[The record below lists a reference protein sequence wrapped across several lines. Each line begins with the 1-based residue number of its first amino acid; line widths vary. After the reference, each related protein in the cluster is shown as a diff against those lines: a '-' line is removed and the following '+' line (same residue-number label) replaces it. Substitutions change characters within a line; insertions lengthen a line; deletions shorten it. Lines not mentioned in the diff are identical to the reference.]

1 MNPGRI
7 TRIETT
13 DGSWIEWI
21 ELFANARFVVLSAF
35 FFGAFNLVLLIAC
48 ANVAT
53 LLLSRAATRNRE
65 IAVRL
70 SFGAPRN
77 RLVRMLITESLVL
90 AVVAGALSWFIVNKL
105 PGPLARYLILRAPD
119 FPLVPDWRVLAW
131 ISVLVLA
138 TGVLAGLAPATEAL
152 KVDLI
157 NSLKGFGGFLGGAAG
172 TKRALGYLV
181 SAQVALSMVLIVGAG
196 LTRPSRE
203 PQSSR

>member
-1 MNPGRI
+1 QPYFDPALNLFKEDEHFWLELAGRIAPGYNRAAVRAEFTRLVRAQDRMDPGRV

-21 ELFANARFVVLSAF
+21 ELFADARFVLLSAF

-70 SFGAPRN
+70 SFGAPRS

-90 AVVAGALSWFIVNKL
+90 AVVAGALSWIVVNKL
-105 PGPLARYLILRAPD
+105 SSPLAHYLTLRSFD
-119 FPLVPDWRVLAW
+119 FSLVPDWRVLTW
-131 ISVLVLA
+131 ISVLVLTA
-138 TGVLAGLAPATEAL
+138 GILAGIAPAMEAL
-152 KVDLI
+152 KVDL
-157 NSLKGFGGFLGGAAG
+157 
-172 TKRALGYLV
+172 
-181 SAQVALSMVLIVGAG
+181 
-196 LTRPSRE
+196 
-203 PQSSR
+203 